1 MAGNALLH
9 AAALLEELGVTRGMR
24 VADFGAGR
32 TAHLVFPAARLV
44 GDEGVVFAV
53 DIHPDSLT
61 MIDGH
66 RKLHAQT
73 NLETVWG
80 NIEKYGGVPLP
91 SSSLDLVMI
100 VSTLWQAR
108 SHLDIAKEAWRVV
121 RPGGTLAIVDWRLES
136 AHPVA
141 PSVHLRVNH
150 AVVEPAFL
158 HAGWR
163 LSRDISPS
171 PWHWGRVYSS

>member
-9 AAALLEELGVTRGMR
+9 AAALLDELQVGRGMR
-24 VADFGAGR
+24 IADFGAGR
-32 TAHLVFPAARLV
+32 TAHIAFPAARLV
-44 GDEGVVFAV
+44 GSEGVVYAI
-53 DIHPDSLT
+53 DIHPDSLV

-73 NLETVWG
+73 NLESVRG
-80 NIEKYGGVPLP
+80 NIERYGGVPLP
-91 SSSLDLVMI
+91 SSSVDLVFI

-108 SHLDIAKEAWRVV
+108 NHADIAKEAWRLV
-121 RPGGTLAIVDWRLES
+121 RPGGRLAVVDWHRET

-141 PSVHLRVNH
+141 PPVHLRVDQR
-150 AVVEPAFL
+150 AIDPAFT

-163 LSRDISPS
+163 LVRDIAPS